1 MQHLIGSWQEVDG
14 KDMNETAE
22 LSAHVKKSKPFA
34 AYEWMVAFR
43 YMWPRRKQGFT
54 SLISVISFIGILIGV
69 WALIVVMS
77 VMNGFRTELLNRILG
92 INGHLVM
99 QAVDGSFADYQD
111 LVARLDAVTGVR
123 FVLPVIEGQALV
135 QGDGSQS
142 AGQGSGALIRGVRG
156 RDLAK
161 MSSIAT
167 NVRSGTLEDFDPPRS
182 ADEDEDEEIDVT
194 QGVAIGAEL
203 AARLGLVVGS
213 DIRII
218 SPDGDVTPFGV
229 NPRIKSYPVAMI
241 YEIGMYEYDAAVIFM
256 PLEEAQIFFN
266 HGEEVQTLEVFLDDP
281 DMVDMMRPVLE
292 QATGRQIYMI
302 DWRQRNQA
310 FFSALNVERNVM
322 FIILSLIVLVAAL
335 NIISGLVML
344 VKDKKHDIAILR
356 TMGAPRSA
364 IMRIFVITGSTIGV
378 GGTLFGVG
386 AGILTSINI
395 EKIQHFFAW
404 MTGID
409 VFNRE
414 FYFLSTLPSHLDAT
428 QTAMV
433 VLMALG
439 LSFLASL
446 LPAWRA
452 SRLDPVE
459 ALRYE

>member
-1 MQHLIGSWQEVDG
+1 MSSKTEIAGG
-14 KDMNETAE
+14 
-22 LSAHVKKSKPFA
+22 VKKTKPFA
-34 AYEWMVAFR
+34 AYEWMVALR
-43 YMWPRRKQGFT
+43 YMWPRRRQGFT

-77 VMNGFRTELLNRILG
+77 VMNGFRAELLSRILG

-99 QAVDGSFADYQD
+99 QPLDSSFADYPD
-111 LVARLDAVTGVR
+111 LVARLETVAGVE
-123 FVLPVIEGQALV
+123 FVLPIVEGQALA
-135 QGDGSQS
+135 QGEGFGE
-142 AGQGSGALIRGVRG
+142 AGQSSGALVRGVQG
-156 RDLAK
+156 RDLTK
-161 MSSIAT
+161 MRAIAE
-167 NVRSGTLEDFDPPRS
+167 NIKSGTLAGFDPPI
-182 ADEDEDEEIDVT
+182 DDEDEET
-194 QGVAIGAEL
+194 LTAPGVAMGSEL

-213 DIRII
+213 DVRII

-229 NPRIKSYPVAMI
+229 NPRVKSYPVVAI

-256 PLEEAQIFFN
+256 PLGEAQIFFN
-266 HGEEVQTLEVFLDDP
+266 REEEVQSLEVFLDDP
-281 DMVDMMRPVLE
+281 DAVDVMRPQLE
-292 QATGRQIYMI
+292 QAVGTGLYMV

-310 FFSALNVERNVM
+310 FFSALSVERNVM

-344 VKDKKHDIAILR
+344 VKDKSHDIAILR

-364 IMRIFVITGSTIGV
+364 IMRIFIITGSTIGV
-378 GGTLFGVG
+378 GGTIFGVV
-386 AGILTSINI
+386 AGIITSLNM
-395 EKIQHFFAW
+395 ESIQTFFSW
-404 MTGID
+404 ISGVD

-414 FYFLSTLPSHLDAT
+414 LYFLSRLPSQMDVM
-428 QTAMV
+428 QTGMV
-433 VLMALG
+433 VVMALG

>member
-1 MQHLIGSWQEVDG
+1 LKQRSTGWWREVD
-14 KDMNETAE
+14 
-22 LSAHVKKSKPFA
+22 SAIMSESADLGAQIKKSKPFSS
-34 AYEWMVAFR
+34 YEWMIAFR

-54 SLISVISFIGILIGV
+54 SLISIISFLGILIGV

-77 VMNGFRTELLNRILG
+77 VMNGFRSELLNRILG

-99 QAVDGSFADYQD
+99 QPIDSSFTDYPD
-111 LVARLDAVTGVR
+111 LVARLEAVEGVQ
-123 FVLPVIEGQALV
+123 FVLSLVEGQALV
-135 QGDGSQS
+135 QGDAIQS
-142 AGQGSGALIRGVRG
+142 AGHSSGALIRGVQG
-156 RDLAK
+156 RDLVK
-161 MSSIAT
+161 MRSIAE
-167 NVRSGTLEDFDPPRS
+167 NIKSGSLDDFDRPS
-182 ADEDEDEEIDVT
+182 NEEEEEET
-194 QGVAIGAEL
+194 TPSVAVGSEL
-203 AARLGLVVGS
+203 AARLGLMIGS

-229 NPRIKSYPVAMI
+229 NPRVKSYPVAAI

-256 PLEEAQIFFN
+256 PLEEAQLFFN
-266 HGEEVQTLEVFLDDP
+266 REDEVQSLEIFLQNP
-281 DMVDMMRPVLE
+281 DIVDTMRPLLE
-292 QATGRQIYMI
+292 QAAGQQVYMI

-344 VKDKKHDIAILR
+344 VKDKNHDIAILR
-356 TMGAPRSA
+356 TMGAPRSS
-364 IMRIFVITGSTIGV
+364 IMRIFIITGSTIGV

-386 AGILTSINI
+386 AGIVTSLNI
-395 EKIQHFFAW
+395 ETIQSFFSWVA
-404 MTGID
+404 GID

-414 FYFLSTLPSHLDAT
+414 FYFLSRLPSQMDVT
-428 QTAMV
+428 QTIMV

-452 SRLDPVE
+452 SKLDPVE

>member
-1 MQHLIGSWQEVDG
+1 
-14 KDMNETAE
+14 MNNRPDLAGRGNR
-22 LSAHVKKSKPFA
+22 SKPFA

-43 YMWPRRKQGFT
+43 YMWPRRRQGFT

-99 QAVDGSFADYQD
+99 QPLDSSFADYPD
-111 LVARLDAVTGVR
+111 LVARLEGVAGVQ
-123 FVLPVIEGQALV
+123 FVLGLVEGQALV
-135 QGDGSQS
+135 QGDGFG
-142 AGQGSGALIRGVRG
+142 APGQGSGALVRGVRG

-161 MSSIAT
+161 MASIA
-167 NVRSGTLEDFDPPRS
+167 NNIQSGGLEDFDPPL
-182 ADEDEDEEIDVT
+182 DDEDEELVAPV
-194 QGVAIGAEL
+194 GVVIGSEL

-213 DIRII
+213 DMRII

-229 NPRIKSYPVAMI
+229 NPRVKSYPVVAI

-256 PLEEAQIFFN
+256 PLGEAQIFFN
-266 HGEEVQTLEVFLDDP
+266 REDEVQTLEIFLDDP
-281 DMVDMMRPVLE
+281 DAVDMMRPILE
-292 QATGRQIYMI
+292 QAVGRQVYMV

-310 FFSALNVERNVM
+310 FFSALAVERNVM

-344 VKDKKHDIAILR
+344 VKDKNHDIAILR
-356 TMGAPRSA
+356 TMGAPRGA
-364 IMRIFVITGSTIGV
+364 IMRIFIITGSTIGV
-378 GGTLFGVG
+378 GGTLFGVC
-386 AGILTSINI
+386 AGIVTSLNI
-395 EKIQHFFAW
+395 EQIQGFFSW
-404 MTGID
+404 ISGVDI
-409 VFNRE
+409 FNRE
-414 FYFLSTLPSHLDAT
+414 LYFLSRLPSQMDMT
-428 QTAMV
+428 QTVMV
-433 VLMALG
+433 VVMALG

>member
-1 MQHLIGSWQEVDG
+1 MPAGI
-14 KDMNETAE
+14 A
-22 LSAHVKKSKPFA
+22 KKSKSFA
-34 AYEWMVAFR
+34 AYEWMVALR
-43 YMWPRRKQGFT
+43 YMWPRRRQGFT
-54 SLISVISFIGILIGV
+54 SLISIISFLGILIGV

-77 VMNGFRTELLNRILG
+77 VMNGFRAELLSRILG

-99 QAVDGSFADYQD
+99 QPLDISFTDYQD
-111 LVARLDAVTGVR
+111 LVTRLENEQGVR
-123 FVLPVIEGQALV
+123 FVLPVVEGQALV
-135 QGDGSQS
+135 QGDGFGEP
-142 AGQGSGALIRGVRG
+142 GQGAGALIRGVQG

-161 MSSIAT
+161 MSSVADNIK
-167 NVRSGTLEDFDPPRS
+167 SGSLTDFDPPLS
-182 ADEDEDEEIDVT
+182 GEDEDEEGAT
-194 QGVAIGAEL
+194 TPGVAIGSGLAE
-203 AARLGLVVGS
+203 RLGLVVGS

-229 NPRIKSYPVAMI
+229 NPRVKSYPVLAI

-256 PLEEAQIFFN
+256 PLGEAQIFFN
-266 HGEEVQTLEVFLDDP
+266 AQDEVQSLEIFLDDP
-281 DMVDMMRPVLE
+281 DAIELMRPVLE
-292 QATGRQIYMI
+292 QAAGRQIYMM

-310 FFSALNVERNVM
+310 FFSALAVERNVM

-344 VKDKKHDIAILR
+344 VKDKNHDIAILR
-356 TMGAPRSA
+356 TMGAPRGA
-364 IMRIFVITGSTIGV
+364 IMRIFIITGSIIGV
-378 GGTLFGVG
+378 SGTLFGLV
-386 AGILTSINI
+386 AGVITSLNI
-395 EKIQHFFAW
+395 EVIQGFFSW
-404 MTGID
+404 VSGVD

-414 FYFLSTLPSHLDAT
+414 FYFLSRLPSQMDGE

-433 VLMALG
+433 VVMALA

>member
-1 MQHLIGSWQEVDG
+1 MTQAADAPKRTKI
-14 KDMNETAE
+14 
-22 LSAHVKKSKPFA
+22 FA

-77 VMNGFRTELLNRILG
+77 VMNGFRAELLNRILG

-99 QAVDGSFADYQD
+99 QPLDGSLNDYQD
-111 LVARLDAVTGVR
+111 LVTRLEAVAGVQ
-123 FVLPVIEGQALV
+123 FVLGLVEGQALV
-135 QGDGSQS
+135 QGDSFEGAQ
-142 AGQGSGALIRGVRG
+142 AASGALIRGVEG

-161 MSSIAT
+161 MTSIA
-167 NVRSGTLEDFDPPRS
+167 NNIKSGSLAEFDPLLN
-182 ADEDEDEEIDVT
+182 EDEDEEGAAVV
-194 QGVAIGAEL
+194 GVAIGSEL

-213 DIRII
+213 DILII

-229 NPRIKSYPVAMI
+229 NPRVKSYPVIAI
-241 YEIGMYEYDAAVIFM
+241 YEIGMYEYDAAVLFM
-256 PLEEAQIFFN
+256 PLAEAQIFFN
-266 HGEEVQTLEVFLDDP
+266 REDEVQTLEIFLDDA
-281 DMVDMMRPVLE
+281 DAVDEMRPLLE
-292 QATGRQIYMI
+292 QAAGRQIYMV

-310 FFSALNVERNVM
+310 FFSALAVERNVM
-322 FIILSLIVLVAAL
+322 FIILSLIILVAAL

-344 VKDKKHDIAILR
+344 VKDKNHDIAILR

-364 IMRIFVITGSTIGV
+364 IMRIFIITGSTIGV
-378 GGTLFGVG
+378 GGTIFGVA
-386 AGILTSINI
+386 AGILTSLNI
-395 EKIQHFFAW
+395 EHIQGFFSWVA
-404 MTGID
+404 GVD

-414 FYFLSTLPSHLDAT
+414 FYFLSRLPSQMDAT

-433 VLMALG
+433 VIMALG
-439 LSFLASL
+439 LSFFASL